1 MNEHDPTT
9 EKTTNPEQEQ
19 EPRLQ
24 PKVWIGSWADYNEGR
39 LHGNWCDA
47 AVETETLWADV
58 QAIMATSH
66 DPAAEDFGIFDHDG
80 FGGYQPG
87 ESDPL
92 EHVATVARGIA
103 EHGPAFAA
111 YAELHDGD
119 ASMLSSFTDAYL
131 GEYDSTTAWAEA
143 FMDESGASETI
154 ERMAQE
160 HVGDLARYVQIDTDS
175 WAQDAWLSGDVA
187 VIHRPEGGVWI
198 FSTNP

>member
-1 MNEHDPTT
+1 MNEHDPRT
-9 EKTTNPEQEQ
+9 EKATNPEREQ
-19 EPRLQ
+19 APRLH
-24 PKVWIGSWADYNEGR
+24 PKVWIGSWADYNDGR

-58 QAIMATSH
+58 QAILATSH
-66 DPAAEDFGIFDHDG
+66 DLAAEDFGIFDHDG

-87 ESDPL
+87 ESDQL

-119 ASMLSSFTDAYL
+119 LSMLSSFTDAYL
-131 GEYDSTTAWAEA
+131 GEHESTVAWAEA
-143 FMDESGASETI
+143 FMDESGARETI

-160 HVGDLARYVQIDTDS
+160 QVGDLARYVHIDTES

-187 VIHRPEGGVWI
+187 VAHRPEGGVWI
-198 FSTNP
+198 FSSNP

>member
-1 MNEHDPTT
+1 MSEHDP
-9 EKTTNPEQEQ
+9 TTNPEQEPNLR
-19 EPRLQ
+19 PR
-24 PKVWIGSWADYNEGR
+24 VWIGSWADYNEGR
-39 LHGNWCDA
+39 LHGDWCDA

-58 QAIMATSH
+58 QHILATSR

-92 EHVATVARGIA
+92 EHVALVARGIA

-119 ASMLSSFTDAYL
+119 PSMLSSFTDSYL
-131 GEYDSTTAWAEA
+131 GEYDSTTEWAES

-160 HVGDLARYVQIDTDS
+160 QVSDLARYVRIDTAT
-175 WAQDAWLSGDVA
+175 WVQDAWMSGDVA
-187 VIHRPEGGVWI
+187 IIQRPGGGVWI
-198 FSTNP
+198 FSANP